1 MFVSNNVKTIVHIN
15 TARSALV
22 TPNTILVKNNTELNL
37 GPNLSKYFK
46 PLPEQQ

>member
-1 MFVSNNVKTIVHIN
+1 MFVSNVKTIVRIN

-46 PLPEQQ
+46 PLPEQ

>member
-1 MFVSNNVKTIVHIN
+1 MFVSNVKRIVRIN

-22 TPNTILVKNNTELNL
+22 TPNTMLVKDNTELNL

-46 PLPEQQ
+46 PLPEQ